1 MPTEPADPRKLLYRV
16 TEAMQMLSLSRSQIY
31 EQMRAGRLRS
41 VKQGRSRLIPGSAI
55 REYVNLLLSEADY
68 DETA

>member
-1 MPTEPADPRKLLYRV
+1 MPTQTAQPRKLLYRV
-16 TEAMQMLSLSRSQIY
+16 TEAMQILSLSRSQIY
-31 EQMRAGRLRS
+31 EQMRMGRLRS
-41 VKQGRSRLIPGSAI
+41 VKQGRSRLIPESAI